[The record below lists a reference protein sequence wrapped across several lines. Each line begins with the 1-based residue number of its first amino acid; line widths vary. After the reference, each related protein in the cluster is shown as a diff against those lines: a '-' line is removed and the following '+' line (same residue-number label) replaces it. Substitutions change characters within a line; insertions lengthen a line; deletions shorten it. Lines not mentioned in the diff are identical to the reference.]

1 MTYDLILASGS
12 PRRRDILTELGFSFR
27 VVRPEIDESR
37 HPGESPEDYVKRLS
51 LEKARAVAKAS
62 NSTTLAS
69 ASSSPSHSTS
79 PSPLPTVLAADTAL
93 DFAGDIIGK
102 PASRDDFFR
111 IMTRLSGSEHRV
123 ITGFTVLRGRDSHT
137 EAVVSL
143 VRFYPLTPDEM
154 VWYWNT
160 GEPCDKAGGYAIQGI
175 GRKYVREYEGS
186 LSNIIGLPQDEV
198 TAALAS
204 FGIYPP
210 GQARE

>member
-37 HPGESPEDYVKRLS
+37 HPGESPGDYVKRLS
-51 LEKARAVAKAS
+51 LEKARAVAKAG
-62 NSTTLAS
+62 NSAALAS
-69 ASSSPSHSTS
+69 ASSSPSSS
-79 PSPLPTVLAADTAL
+79 ISPLPTVLAADTAL

-111 IMTRLSGSEHRV
+111 IMTRLSGREHRV
-123 ITGFTVLRGRDSHT
+123 ITGFTVLRGADSHT

-143 VRFYPLTPDEM
+143 VRFHPMTTDEM
-154 VWYWNT
+154 AWYWNT

-186 LSNIIGLPQDEV
+186 LSNIIGLPRDEV
-198 TAALAS
+198 TAALAL